1 MTIYDPIRPN
11 RRSLA
16 LPSPGDAMLMDIARR
31 VQISATKQN
40 EAEQHFQA
48 LCSYVDREGSP
59 LEGMVVACYP
69 GGSFATGTAIASSV
83 SKDQHDVD
91 VVIELDIDPNS
102 DPKRTLQLLYDA
114 INATPGSRYHGRVKL
129 NSRCVTVHYD
139 DGVHVDLM
147 PIARLVAMPEKA
159 GNLFHSKPQSGES
172 YHKPVNPWGFADHF
186 NAQTAYDPVFAAM
199 FEARSMVSEGV
210 IAKADVERL
219 PAQVPLTEK
228 SARVVALQL
237 IKRSRDVRFR
247 NRTKRKPP
255 SIVLSA
261 MALDVAPTGAGL
273 LEEVV
278 SISSHIARRL
288 HERAIQHLC
297 IEVRNPSFVP
307 DVFTDRW
314 PHNIADQN
322 EYVRDLEHL
331 VRQLAR
337 LRHENVSL
345 TEAKTILDDLFGETP
360 AKYAITELMER
371 SRHEMERGTM
381 RFGPTGKVHAGV
393 TATAVAANC
402 TPARAST
409 NMGGGWLPD

>member
-1 MTIYDPIRPN
+1 MTIYDPIQPN
-11 RRSLA
+11 RNYLPM
-16 LPSPGDAMLMDIARR
+16 PSPGDAMLMDIARR
-31 VQISATKQN
+31 VQISPTKQG

-48 LCSYVDREGSP
+48 LCAYVDRVGSP
-59 LEGMVVACYP
+59 LESMVIACYP

-91 VVIELDIDPNS
+91 VVMELDVDSNS
-102 DPKRTLQLLYDA
+102 DPKQTLGLLYEA
-114 INATPGSRYHGRVKL
+114 INSVPGSRYFGRVKL

-147 PIARLVAMPEKA
+147 PIARLVATPEKA

-172 YHKPVNPWGFADHF
+172 YHKQVNPWGFAEHF
-186 NAQTAYDPVFAAM
+186 NGKTAYDPVFAAM
-199 FEARSMVSEGV
+199 FEARSMADSGV
-210 IAKADVERL
+210 LAKADVEPL

-237 IKRSRDVRFR
+237 IKRNRDVRFR
-247 NRTKRKPP
+247 NRSKRKPP

-261 MALDVAPTGAGL
+261 MALEVAPLGAGL

-278 SISSHIARRL
+278 SISLHIARRL
-288 HERAIQHLC
+288 QEKSTHNVC

-307 DVFTDRW
+307 DIFTDRW
-314 PHNIADQN
+314 PQNLGDQN
-322 EYVRDLEHL
+322 EYVRDLEYL

-337 LRHENVSL
+337 LRDANISI
-345 TEAKTILDDLFGETP
+345 TESKTILDDLFGETP
-360 AKYAITELMER
+360 AKYAINKIMER
-371 SRHEMERGTM
+371 SRHEMEKGTM
-381 RFGPTGKVHAGV
+381 RFGPTGRVHASAAAAI
-393 TATAVAANC
+393 ATNC
-402 TPARAST
+402 TTARAST